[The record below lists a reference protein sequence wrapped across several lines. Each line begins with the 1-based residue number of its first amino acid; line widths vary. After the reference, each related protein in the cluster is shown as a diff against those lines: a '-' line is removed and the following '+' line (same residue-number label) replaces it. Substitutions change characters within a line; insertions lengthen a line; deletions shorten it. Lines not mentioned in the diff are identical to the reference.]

1 MPQQLKAFLKRFC
14 RVFYQSNQN
23 MPGLPGAWSL
33 ESGAGVTQ
41 GLKLSQRVTVDME
54 VRDDS
59 SQTCKVGR
67 L

>member
-41 GLKLSQRVTVDME
+41 GLKLSQGVDME
-54 VRDDS
+54 V
-59 SQTCKVGR
+59 TG
-67 L
+67 